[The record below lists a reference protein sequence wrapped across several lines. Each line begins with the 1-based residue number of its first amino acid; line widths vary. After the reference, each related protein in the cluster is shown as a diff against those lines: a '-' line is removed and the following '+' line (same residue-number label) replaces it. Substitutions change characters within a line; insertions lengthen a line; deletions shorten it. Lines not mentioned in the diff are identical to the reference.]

1 MVTDMAR
8 SFAEKELLPH
18 ADNWDE
24 HEIFPRETIL
34 KAAALGAPRRLI
46 TERGLFTSLC
56 IMQGSA
62 ASTYRTTSGQA

>member
-1 MVTDMAR
+1 MVTEMAR

-34 KAAALGAPRRLI
+34 KAAGLGRSKNAVCAHMMRKSRP
-46 TERGLFTSLC
+46 
-56 IMQGSA
+56 A
-62 ASTYRTTSGQA
+62 AMF